1 MSVENA
7 EGVASETR
15 ERSCNCELSVESYR
29 IMKKLLVFI
38 VFVLA
43 CLMPANAVL
52 KERDLARTLGVLKA
66 ELQAR
71 YEQQQTFM
79 AMYEQQGTQQHQQL
93 VSYMQQ
99 CEQIGLML
107 YSQTIDNTFDM
118 AYACQ
123 QATDLYHDLNNRDSK
138 MHQYDKII
146 ARVKQE
152 IERHDALIQ
161 SLKSMPPVDK
171 EDADSIL
178 TENDSILMQ
187 AIDSLQEKKDSL
199 LEVRDTMQGKN
210 LMLLA
215 QGDSEAEET
224 TEPLYLSGQQ
234 LVDRAACLKFAI
246 TLRDNMQQ
254 FLEKLEAENTYYKS
268 VSGKVEELNQF
279 AKSRYKLLQD
289 NIFKNG
295 SDNFFK
301 ILKTLPIQI
310 RRAKSTMDTKYKPF
324 EGHERTYSEWRG
336 APVLFISVFLVFYLA
351 LSLLISYAILRWLLP
366 KRWRSDAFKLKRQM
380 LNNVVGI
387 GLFAIIVMIVRS
399 SIQRNFI
406 QMGTAQIIN
415 MAWLMEVIFLS
426 LYIRLKGEQMRHAAI
441 IYMPLM
447 LLSFVVILFRIVLI
461 PNLIVNLIFPPV
473 LLAFSIWQWG
483 VSKKH
488 REQLPMLD
496 IMYMHATSLVMVVA
510 CVASWVGFSLLAVQI
525 MIWWTFQLAAIM
537 TVTCIYDLMEMYE
550 ERFLLF
556 KIRPEL
562 KVKKVNGEDITD
574 EMKELKKKI
583 RHGDYISATWIY
595 DLFKLTLVP
604 VFAVASVFF
613 SVYWASR
620 VFEMTS
626 LCESFFHMDIIN
638 QKNLIRI
645 SLDRL
650 SVVAALW
657 FVFRYLNYGIRGFYC
672 HYRRKLLAEN
682 ETLNLTLAR
691 NVIGILCW
699 GIYFIIVLVVLN
711 VPRSGIEIVSAGL
724 ATGLGFAM
732 QSILENFFYGIS
744 LMTGRIHVGD
754 YIECDGIAGKVESIT
769 YQSTQIVTADGCVI
783 AFMNSALFR
792 KNFKNMTRNHRYE
805 LIKIP
810 IGVAYGTNV
819 EEVRKMLTEALMPV
833 CLEKNADGQSITN
846 VEEQP
851 LKVAFVNFGD
861 SSVDLAVCIWMLVEE
876 KVALMGRVREV
887 IYNTLNANNIE
898 IPFPQRDVHVINK

>member
-1 MSVENA
+1 
-7 EGVASETR
+7 
-15 ERSCNCELSVESYR
+15 
-29 IMKKLLVFI
+29 MKKFLVFI
-38 VFVLA
+38 VLLLA
-43 CLMPANAVL
+43 CVMPANAVL

-66 ELQAR
+66 ELQIK
-71 YEQQQTFM
+71 YDKQQTFM
-79 AMYEQQGTQQHQQL
+79 AIYEQQGTQQHQQL
-93 VSYMQQ
+93 VSYMHQ

-107 YSQTIDNTFDM
+107 YSQTTDNTFDM

-123 QATDLYHDLNNRDSK
+123 QATNLYHDLNNRDSK

-152 IERHDALIQ
+152 IERYDALIQ
-161 SLKSMPPVDK
+161 SLKSMPPVSQA
-171 EDADSIL
+171 DADSVL

-187 AIDSLQEKKDSL
+187 AIDSLLEKKDSL
-199 LEVRDTMQGKN
+199 LDVRDNMNEKD
-210 LMLLA
+210 LAMLSH
-215 QGDSEAEET
+215 GEEEEKS
-224 TEPLYLSGQQ
+224 TEPLYLTGQQ
-234 LVDRAACLKFAI
+234 LKDRAACLKYAI
-246 TLRDNMQQ
+246 FLRDNMQS
-254 FLEKLEAENTYYKS
+254 FLEKLDAENTYYKS
-268 VSGKVEELNQF
+268 VSGKVEELHLF
-279 AKSRYKLLQD
+279 AESRYKLLQD
-289 NIFKNG
+289 NIFVNG
-295 SDNFFK
+295 SENYFK
-301 ILKTLPIQI
+301 ILKSLPFQVV
-310 RRAKSTMDTKYKPF
+310 RAKSAMDSRYKPF
-324 EGHERTYSEWRG
+324 AGHEQTFSEWRG
-336 APVLFISVFLVFYLA
+336 APVLFISVFLVFYLTI
-351 LSLLISYAILRWLLP
+351 SLLISYVILRWLLP

-380 LNNVVGI
+380 LNYVVGI
-387 GLFAIIVMIVRS
+387 ALFAVIVMIVRS

-473 LLAFSIWQWG
+473 LLGFCIWQWR

-626 LCESFFHMDIIN
+626 LCESFFRMDIIN
-638 QKNLIRI
+638 QQNLIRI

-650 SVVAALW
+650 SLIAALW
-657 FVFRYLNYGIRGFYC
+657 FVFRYLNYAIRGFYC
-672 HYRRKLLAEN
+672 HYRRKLIAEN

-699 GIYFIIVLVVLN
+699 GIYIIIVLVVLD
-711 VPRSGIEIVSAGL
+711 VPRDGISIVGAGL

-769 YQSTQIVTADGCVI
+769 YQSTQIVTTDGCVI

-810 IGVAYGTNV
+810 VGVAYGSNI

-833 CLEKNADGQSITN
+833 CLEKNADGQCITN

-851 LKVAFVNFGD
+851 LKITFVNFGD

-876 KVALMGRVREV
+876 KVALMGRVKEI

-898 IPFPQRDVHVINK
+898 IPFPQRDVHIKNN

>member
-1 MSVENA
+1 
-7 EGVASETR
+7 
-15 ERSCNCELSVESYR
+15 
-29 IMKKLLVFI
+29 MKKILLFTILLLVC
-38 VFVLA
+38 V
-43 CLMPANAVL
+43 MPANAVL

-66 ELQAR
+66 ELQEK

-79 AMYEQQGTQQHQQL
+79 TMYEQQGTQQHQQL
-93 VSYMQQ
+93 VNYMHQ

-107 YSQTIDNTFDM
+107 YSQTTDNTFDM

-123 QATDLYHDLNNRDSK
+123 QATDLYHDLHNRESK
-138 MHQYDKII
+138 MHLYEKII
-146 ARVKQE
+146 ARIKQE
-152 IERHDALIQ
+152 IERYDALIQ
-161 SLKSMPPVDK
+161 SLKSMPPVSQA
-171 EDADSIL
+171 DADSVL

-187 AIDSLQEKKDSL
+187 AIDSLAEKKDSL
-199 LEVRDTMQGKN
+199 LEVRDN
-210 LMLLA
+210 LREKDLKMLERA
-215 QGDSEAEET
+215 EAEGGKANP
-224 TEPLYLSGQQ
+224 EPLYLSGQQ
-234 LVDRAACLKFAI
+234 LKDRAACLKYAI
-246 TLRDNMQQ
+246 ILRDNMQG
-254 FLEKLEAENTYYKS
+254 FLEKLDAENTYYKS

-279 AKSRYKLLQD
+279 ARSRYKLLQD

-295 SDNFFK
+295 GDNFFK
-301 ILKTLPIQI
+301 ILKTLPIQMMM
-310 RRAKSTMDTKYKPF
+310 AKGAMDTKYKPF
-324 EGHERTYSEWRG
+324 AGHEHTFSEWRG
-336 APVLFISVFLVFYLA
+336 APVLFISVFLVFYLTI
-351 LSLLISYAILRWLLP
+351 SLLISYVILRWLLP

-380 LNNVVGI
+380 LNYVVGI
-387 GLFAIIVMIVRS
+387 ALFAVIVMIVRS
-399 SIQRNFI
+399 SIQRNFV

-426 LYIRLKGEQMRHAAI
+426 LYIRLKGEQMRHAAV
-441 IYMPLM
+441 IYLPLM

-461 PNLIVNLIFPPV
+461 PNQVVNLIFPPV
-473 LLAFSIWQWG
+473 LLGFCIWQWR

-488 REQLPMLD
+488 SEQLPLLD
-496 IMYMHATSLVMVVA
+496 IMYMHATSMVMIIA
-510 CVASWVGFSLLAVQI
+510 CIASWVGFSLLAVQI

-537 TVTCIYDLMEMYE
+537 TVTCIYDIMEMYE
-550 ERFLLF
+550 EQHLLS
-556 KIRPEL
+556 KIRPDF
-562 KVKKVNGEDITD
+562 KGKKANGEDISD
-574 EMKELKKKI
+574 EMKALKRKMQ
-583 RHGDYISATWIY
+583 RGDYISVTWIY

-604 VFAVASVFF
+604 IFGVASVFF

-626 LCESFFHMDIIN
+626 LCESFFRMDIVN
-638 QKNLIRI
+638 QQNLIRI

-650 SVVAALW
+650 SLIAALW
-657 FVFRYLNYGIRGFYC
+657 FVFRYLNYAIRGFYC
-672 HYRRKLLAEN
+672 HYRRKLLSEN

-699 GIYFIIVLVVLN
+699 GIYIIIALVVLD
-711 VPRSGIEIVSAGL
+711 VPRDGISIVGAGL

-769 YQSTQIVTADGCVI
+769 YQSTQIVTTDGCVI

-810 IGVAYGTNV
+810 VGVAYGSNV
-819 EEVRKMLTEALMPV
+819 EEVRKMITEALMPV
-833 CLEKNADGQSITN
+833 CLERNADGQCITN

-876 KVALMGRVREV
+876 KVALTSRVKEI

-898 IPFPQRDVHVINK
+898 IPFPQRDVHIKNN

>member
-1 MSVENA
+1 
-7 EGVASETR
+7 
-15 ERSCNCELSVESYR
+15 
-29 IMKKLLVFI
+29 MKKFLVFI
-38 VFVLA
+38 VLLLA
-43 CLMPANAVL
+43 CVMPANAVL

-66 ELQAR
+66 ELQIK
-71 YEQQQTFM
+71 YDQQQTFM
-79 AMYEQQGTQQHQQL
+79 AIYEQQGTQQHQQL
-93 VSYMQQ
+93 VSYMHQ

-107 YSQTIDNTFDM
+107 YSQTTDNTFDM

-123 QATDLYHDLNNRDSK
+123 QATNLYHDLNNRDSK

-152 IERHDALIQ
+152 IERYDALIQ
-161 SLKSMPPVDK
+161 SLKSMPPVSQA
-171 EDADSIL
+171 DADSVL

-187 AIDSLQEKKDSL
+187 AIDSLLEKKDSL
-199 LEVRDTMQGKN
+199 LDVRDNMNEKD
-210 LMLLA
+210 LAMLSH
-215 QGDSEAEET
+215 GEEEEES
-224 TEPLYLSGQQ
+224 TEPLYLTGQQ
-234 LVDRAACLKFAI
+234 LKDRAACLKYAI
-246 TLRDNMQQ
+246 FLRDNMQS
-254 FLEKLEAENTYYKS
+254 FLEKLDAENTYYKS
-268 VSGKVEELNQF
+268 VSGKVEELHLF
-279 AKSRYKLLQD
+279 AESRYKLLQD
-289 NIFKNG
+289 NIFVNG
-295 SDNFFK
+295 SENYFK
-301 ILKTLPIQI
+301 ILKSLPFQVV
-310 RRAKSTMDTKYKPF
+310 RAKSAMDSKYKPF
-324 EGHERTYSEWRG
+324 AGHEQTFSEWRG
-336 APVLFISVFLVFYLA
+336 APVLFISVFLVFYLTI
-351 LSLLISYAILRWLLP
+351 SLLISYVILRWLLP

-380 LNNVVGI
+380 LNYVVGI
-387 GLFAIIVMIVRS
+387 ALFAVIVMIVRS

-441 IYMPLM
+441 IYLPLM

-461 PNLIVNLIFPPV
+461 PNQVVNLIFPPI
-473 LLAFSIWQWG
+473 LLAFCIWQWR

-488 REQLPMLD
+488 SEQLPMQD
-496 IMYMHATSLVMVVA
+496 IMYMHATSLVMAIA
-510 CVASWVGFSLLAVQI
+510 CVASWVGFSLMAVQI

-550 ERFLLF
+550 ERFLLS
-556 KIRPEL
+556 RLWPDL
-562 KVKKVNGEDITD
+562 KERKERGEDITD
-574 EMKELKKKI
+574 ELKAMKKKMK
-583 RHGDYISATWIY
+583 HGDYISVTWIY

-604 VFAVASVFF
+604 VIAVASVFF

-638 QKNLIRI
+638 QQNLIRI

-650 SVVAALW
+650 SLIAALW
-657 FVFRYLNYGIRGFYC
+657 FVFRYLNYAIRGFYC

-699 GIYFIIVLVVLN
+699 GIYIIIVLVVLD
-711 VPRSGIEIVSAGL
+711 VPRDGISIVGAGL

-769 YQSTQIVTADGCVI
+769 YQSTQIVTTDGCVI

-810 IGVAYGTNV
+810 VGVAYGSNI

-851 LKVAFVNFGD
+851 LKITFVNFGD

-876 KVALMGRVREV
+876 KVALMGRVKEI

-898 IPFPQRDVHVINK
+898 IPFPQRDVHIKNN

>member
-1 MSVENA
+1 
-7 EGVASETR
+7 
-15 ERSCNCELSVESYR
+15 
-29 IMKKLLVFI
+29 MKKFLVFI
-38 VFVLA
+38 VLLLA
-43 CLMPANAVL
+43 CVMPADAVL
-52 KERDLARTLGVLKA
+52 KEKDLARTLGVLKA
-66 ELQAR
+66 ELQIKYDR
-71 YEQQQTFM
+71 QQTFM
-79 AMYEQQGTQQHQQL
+79 AVYEQQGTQQHQQL
-93 VSYMQQ
+93 VNYMHQ

-107 YSQTIDNTFDM
+107 YSQTIENTFDM

-152 IERHDALIQ
+152 IERYDALIQ
-161 SLKSMPPVDK
+161 SLKSMPPVSQA
-171 EDADSIL
+171 DADSVL

-187 AIDSLQEKKDSL
+187 AIDSLLEKKDSL
-199 LEVRDTMQGKN
+199 LDVRDNMKEKD
-210 LMLLA
+210 LAMLSH
-215 QGDSEAEET
+215 GDEEEES
-224 TEPLYLSGQQ
+224 TEPLYLTGQQ
-234 LVDRAACLKFAI
+234 LKDRAACLKYAI
-246 TLRDNMQQ
+246 ILRDNMQS
-254 FLEKLEAENTYYKS
+254 FLEKLDAENTYYKS
-268 VSGKVEELNQF
+268 VSGKVEELHSF
-279 AKSRYKLLQD
+279 AESRYKLLQD
-289 NIFKNG
+289 NIFING
-295 SDNFFK
+295 SENYFK
-301 ILKTLPIQI
+301 ILKSLPFQVV
-310 RRAKSTMDTKYKPF
+310 RAKSALDSKYKPF
-324 EGHERTYSEWRG
+324 AGHEHTFSEWRG
-336 APVLFISVFLVFYLA
+336 APVLFISVFLVFYLTI
-351 LSLLISYAILRWLLP
+351 SLLISYVILRWLLP

-380 LNNVVGI
+380 LNYVVGI
-387 GLFAIIVMIVRS
+387 ALFAVIVMIVRS
-399 SIQRNFI
+399 SIQRNFV

-426 LYIRLKGEQMRHAAI
+426 LYIRLKGEQMRHATV
-441 IYMPLM
+441 IYLPLM

-461 PNLIVNLIFPPV
+461 PNQVVNLIFPPV
-473 LLAFSIWQWG
+473 LLGFCIWQWR

-488 REQLPMLD
+488 REQLPLLD
-496 IMYMHATSLVMVVA
+496 IMYMHATSMVMIIA
-510 CVASWVGFSLLAVQI
+510 CIASWVGFSLLAVQI

-537 TVTCIYDLMEMYE
+537 TVTCIYDIMEMYE
-550 ERFLLF
+550 EQHLLS
-556 KIRPEL
+556 KIRPDL
-562 KVKKVNGEDITD
+562 KGKKANGEDISD
-574 EMKELKKKI
+574 ELKALKRKMQ
-583 RHGDYISATWIY
+583 RGDYISVTWIY

-604 VFAVASVFF
+604 IFGVASVFF
-613 SVYWASR
+613 SIYWASR

-626 LCESFFHMDIIN
+626 LCESFFRMDIVN
-638 QKNLIRI
+638 QQNLIRI

-650 SVVAALW
+650 SLIAALW
-657 FVFRYLNYGIRGFYC
+657 FVFRYLNYAIRGFYC
-672 HYRRKLLAEN
+672 HYRRKLLSEN

-699 GIYFIIVLVVLN
+699 GIYIIIALVVLD
-711 VPRSGIEIVSAGL
+711 VPRDGISIVGAGL

-769 YQSTQIVTADGCVI
+769 YQSTQIVTTDGCVI

-810 IGVAYGTNV
+810 VGVAYGSNV
-819 EEVRKMLTEALMPV
+819 EEVRKMITEALMPV
-833 CLEKNADGQSITN
+833 CLERNADGQCITN

-876 KVALMGRVREV
+876 KVALTSRVKEI

-898 IPFPQRDVHVINK
+898 IPFPQRDVHIKNN

>member
-1 MSVENA
+1 
-7 EGVASETR
+7 
-15 ERSCNCELSVESYR
+15 
-29 IMKKLLVFI
+29 MKKFLVFI
-38 VFVLA
+38 VLLLA
-43 CLMPANAVL
+43 CVMPANAVL

-66 ELQAR
+66 ELQIK
-71 YEQQQTFM
+71 YDKQQTFM
-79 AMYEQQGTQQHQQL
+79 AIYEQQGTQQHQQL
-93 VSYMQQ
+93 VSYMHQ

-107 YSQTIDNTFDM
+107 YSQTTDNTFDM

-123 QATDLYHDLNNRDSK
+123 QATNLYHDLNNRDSK

-152 IERHDALIQ
+152 IERYDALIQ
-161 SLKSMPPVDK
+161 SLKSMPPVSQA
-171 EDADSIL
+171 DADSVL

-187 AIDSLQEKKDSL
+187 AIDSLLEKKDSL
-199 LEVRDTMQGKN
+199 LDVRDNMNEKD
-210 LMLLA
+210 LAMLSH
-215 QGDSEAEET
+215 GEEEEES
-224 TEPLYLSGQQ
+224 TEPLYLTGQQ
-234 LVDRAACLKFAI
+234 LKDRAACLKYAI
-246 TLRDNMQQ
+246 FLRDNMQS
-254 FLEKLEAENTYYKS
+254 FLEKLDAENTYYKS
-268 VSGKVEELNQF
+268 VSGKVEELHLF
-279 AKSRYKLLQD
+279 AESRYKLLQD
-289 NIFKNG
+289 NIFVNG
-295 SDNFFK
+295 SENYFK
-301 ILKTLPIQI
+301 ILKSLPFQVV
-310 RRAKSTMDTKYKPF
+310 RAKSAMDSKYKPF
-324 EGHERTYSEWRG
+324 AGHEQTFSEWRG
-336 APVLFISVFLVFYLA
+336 APVLFISIFLVFYLTI
-351 LSLLISYAILRWLLP
+351 SLLISYVILRWLLP

-380 LNNVVGI
+380 LNYVVGI
-387 GLFAIIVMIVRS
+387 ALFAVIVMIVRS

-406 QMGTAQIIN
+406 QMGTAQVIN

-473 LLAFSIWQWG
+473 LLGFCIWQWR

-638 QKNLIRI
+638 QQNLIRI

-650 SVVAALW
+650 SLIAALW
-657 FVFRYLNYGIRGFYC
+657 FVFRYLNYAIRGFYC
-672 HYRRKLLAEN
+672 HYRRKLIAEN

-699 GIYFIIVLVVLN
+699 GIYIIIVLVVLD
-711 VPRSGIEIVSAGL
+711 VPRDGISIVGAGL

-769 YQSTQIVTADGCVI
+769 YQSTQIVTTDGCVI

-810 IGVAYGTNV
+810 VGVAYGSNI

-833 CLEKNADGQSITN
+833 CLEKNADGQCITN

-851 LKVAFVNFGD
+851 LKITFVNFGD

-876 KVALMGRVREV
+876 KVALMGRVKEI

-898 IPFPQRDVHVINK
+898 IPFPQRDVHIKNN

>member
-1 MSVENA
+1 
-7 EGVASETR
+7 
-15 ERSCNCELSVESYR
+15 
-29 IMKKLLVFI
+29 MKKLLVFI
-38 VFVLA
+38 FLLA
-43 CLMPANAVL
+43 TCMMPANAVL

-66 ELQAR
+66 ELQAK
-71 YEQQQTFM
+71 YEQQQSFM

-93 VSYMQQ
+93 VNYMHQ

-107 YSQTIDNTFDM
+107 YSQTTDNTFDM

-123 QATDLYHDLNNRDSK
+123 QATNLFHDLHNRDSK
-138 MHQYDKII
+138 MHQYDRII
-146 ARVKQE
+146 TRVKQE
-152 IERHDALIQ
+152 IERYDALIQ
-161 SLKSMPPVDK
+161 SLKSMPPVSK
-171 EDADSIL
+171 ADADSVL

-187 AIDSLQEKKDSL
+187 AIDSLAEKKDSL
-199 LEVRDTMQGKN
+199 LEVRDNMQEKD
-210 LMLLA
+210 LKMI
-215 QGDSEAEET
+215 EHAEEEMEEENP
-224 TEPLYLSGQQ
+224 EPLFLSGQQ
-234 LVDRAACLKFAI
+234 LIDRAACLKYSI
-246 TLRDNMQQ
+246 TLRNNMQE

-268 VSGKVEELNQF
+268 VSGKVNELNQF

-295 SDNFFK
+295 GDNYFK
-301 ILKTLPIQI
+301 ILRMLPMQI
-310 RRAKSTMDTKYKPF
+310 MIAKGTVESKYKPF
-324 EGHERTYSEWRG
+324 AGHEQTFSEWRG
-336 APVLFISVFLVFYLA
+336 AMVLFISIFLVIYLA
-351 LSLLISYAILRWLLP
+351 LSLLVSYIALRWLLP
-366 KRWRSDAFKLKRQM
+366 KRWRSDAFKLKRHM

-387 GLFAIIVMIVRS
+387 GLFAVIVMIVRS
-399 SIQRNFI
+399 LSQRNFI

-426 LYIRLKGEQMRHAAI
+426 LYIRLKGEQMRHAAR

-461 PNLIVNLIFPPV
+461 PNMVVNLIFPPI
-473 LLAFSIWQWG
+473 LLGFCIWQWR

-510 CVASWVGFSLLAVQI
+510 CVASWVGFSLMAVQI

-550 ERFLLF
+550 ERFLFPKL
-556 KIRPEL
+556 RPDL
-562 KVKKVNGEDITD
+562 KEKKARGEDVSD
-574 EMKELKKKI
+574 EMEELKKKI
-583 RHGDYISATWIY
+583 QHGDYISVTWIY

-604 VFAVASVFF
+604 IFAVASVFF
-613 SVYWASR
+613 SIYWASR

-626 LCESFFHMDIIN
+626 LCESFFRMDIVN
-638 QKNLIRI
+638 QKDLIRI

-650 SVVAALW
+650 CVVAALW
-657 FVFRYLNYGIRGFYC
+657 FMFRYLNYGIRGFYC

-682 ETLNLTLAR
+682 EMFNLTLAR

-699 GIYFIIVLVVLN
+699 GIYLIIVLVVLN
-711 VPRSGIEIVSAGL
+711 VPRKGISIVSAGL

-783 AFMNSALFR
+783 AFLNSALFS

-819 EEVRKMLTEALMPV
+819 EEVRKMLIEALMPV
-833 CLEKNADGQSITN
+833 CLEKNADGQNITN

-851 LKVAFVNFGD
+851 LKVSFVNFGD

-876 KVALMGRVREV
+876 KVALTGRVKEI

-898 IPFPQRDVHVINK
+898 IPFPQRDVHIKND

>member
-1 MSVENA
+1 
-7 EGVASETR
+7 
-15 ERSCNCELSVESYR
+15 
-29 IMKKLLVFI
+29 MKKFLVFI
-38 VFVLA
+38 VLLLA
-43 CLMPANAVL
+43 CVMPANAVL

-66 ELQAR
+66 ELQIK
-71 YEQQQTFM
+71 YDQQQTFM
-79 AMYEQQGTQQHQQL
+79 AIYEQQGTQQHQQL
-93 VSYMQQ
+93 VSYMHQ

-107 YSQTIDNTFDM
+107 YSQTTDNTFDM

-123 QATDLYHDLNNRDSK
+123 QATNLYHDLNNRDSK

-152 IERHDALIQ
+152 IERYDALIQ
-161 SLKSMPPVDK
+161 SLKSMPPVSQA
-171 EDADSIL
+171 DADSVL

-187 AIDSLQEKKDSL
+187 AIDSLLEKKDSL
-199 LEVRDTMQGKN
+199 LDVRDNMNEKD
-210 LMLLA
+210 LAMLSH
-215 QGDSEAEET
+215 GEEEEES
-224 TEPLYLSGQQ
+224 TEPLYLTGQQ
-234 LVDRAACLKFAI
+234 LKDRAACLKYAI
-246 TLRDNMQQ
+246 FLRDNMQS
-254 FLEKLEAENTYYKS
+254 FLEKLDAENTYYKS
-268 VSGKVEELNQF
+268 VSGKVEELHLF
-279 AKSRYKLLQD
+279 AESRYKLLQD
-289 NIFKNG
+289 NIFVNG
-295 SDNFFK
+295 SENYFK
-301 ILKTLPIQI
+301 ILKSLPFQVV
-310 RRAKSTMDTKYKPF
+310 RAKSAMDSKYKPF
-324 EGHERTYSEWRG
+324 AGHEQTFSEWRG
-336 APVLFISVFLVFYLA
+336 APVLFISIFLVFYLTI
-351 LSLLISYAILRWLLP
+351 SLLISYVILRWLLP

-380 LNNVVGI
+380 LNYVVGI
-387 GLFAIIVMIVRS
+387 ALFAVIVMIVRS

-473 LLAFSIWQWG
+473 LLGFCIWQWR

-626 LCESFFHMDIIN
+626 LCESFFRMDIIN
-638 QKNLIRI
+638 QQNLIRI

-650 SVVAALW
+650 SLIAALW
-657 FVFRYLNYGIRGFYC
+657 FVFRYLNYAIRGFYC
-672 HYRRKLLAEN
+672 HYRRKLIAEN

-699 GIYFIIVLVVLN
+699 GIYIIIVLVVLD
-711 VPRSGIEIVSAGL
+711 VPRDGISIVGAGL

-769 YQSTQIVTADGCVI
+769 YQSTQIVTTDGCVI

-810 IGVAYGTNV
+810 VGVAYGSNI

-833 CLEKNADGQSITN
+833 CLEKNADGQCITN

-851 LKVAFVNFGD
+851 LKITFVNFGD

-876 KVALMGRVREV
+876 KVALMGRVKEI

-898 IPFPQRDVHVINK
+898 IPFPQRDVHIKNN

>member
-1 MSVENA
+1 
-7 EGVASETR
+7 
-15 ERSCNCELSVESYR
+15 
-29 IMKKLLVFI
+29 MKKFLVFI
-38 VFVLA
+38 VLLLA
-43 CLMPANAVL
+43 CVMPANAVL

-66 ELQAR
+66 ELQIK
-71 YEQQQTFM
+71 YDQQQTFM
-79 AMYEQQGTQQHQQL
+79 AIYEQQGTQQHQQL
-93 VSYMQQ
+93 VSYMHQ

-107 YSQTIDNTFDM
+107 YSQTTDNTFDM

-123 QATDLYHDLNNRDSK
+123 QATNLYHDLNNRDSK

-152 IERHDALIQ
+152 IERYDALIQ
-161 SLKSMPPVDK
+161 SLKSMPPVSQA
-171 EDADSIL
+171 DADSVL

-187 AIDSLQEKKDSL
+187 AIDSLLEKKDSL
-199 LEVRDTMQGKN
+199 LDVRDNMNEKD
-210 LMLLA
+210 LAMLSH
-215 QGDSEAEET
+215 GEEEEES
-224 TEPLYLSGQQ
+224 TEPLYLTGQQ
-234 LVDRAACLKFAI
+234 LKDRAACLKYAI
-246 TLRDNMQQ
+246 FLRDNMQS
-254 FLEKLEAENTYYKS
+254 FLEKLDAENTYYKS
-268 VSGKVEELNQF
+268 VSGKVEELHLF
-279 AKSRYKLLQD
+279 AESRYKLLQD
-289 NIFKNG
+289 NIFVNG
-295 SDNFFK
+295 SENYFK
-301 ILKTLPIQI
+301 ILKSLPFQVV
-310 RRAKSTMDTKYKPF
+310 RAKSAMDSKYKPF
-324 EGHERTYSEWRG
+324 AGHEQTFSEWRG
-336 APVLFISVFLVFYLA
+336 APVLFISIFLVFYLTI
-351 LSLLISYAILRWLLP
+351 SLLISYVILRWLLP

-380 LNNVVGI
+380 LNYVVGI
-387 GLFAIIVMIVRS
+387 ALFAVIVMIVRS

-406 QMGTAQIIN
+406 QMGTAQVIN

-473 LLAFSIWQWG
+473 LLGFCIWQWR

-550 ERFLLF
+550 ERYLLF

-562 KVKKVNGEDITD
+562 KVKKVNGEVITD

-626 LCESFFHMDIIN
+626 LCESFFRMDIIN
-638 QKNLIRI
+638 QQNLIRI

-650 SVVAALW
+650 SLIAALW
-657 FVFRYLNYGIRGFYC
+657 FVFRYLNYAIRGFYC
-672 HYRRKLLAEN
+672 HYRRKLIAEN

-699 GIYFIIVLVVLN
+699 GIYIIIVLVVLD
-711 VPRSGIEIVSAGL
+711 VPRDGISIVGAGL

-769 YQSTQIVTADGCVI
+769 YQSTQIVTTDGCVI

-810 IGVAYGTNV
+810 VGVAYGSNI

-833 CLEKNADGQSITN
+833 CLEKNADGQCITN

-851 LKVAFVNFGD
+851 LKITFVNFGD

-876 KVALMGRVREV
+876 KVALMGRVKEI

-898 IPFPQRDVHVINK
+898 IPFPQRDVHIKNN